1 MMSAATV
8 LLVEDHPIY
17 REGLRRV
24 LESQDALTI
33 VGETD
38 TVRGALEQARAQR
51 PDLILLD
58 LGLKDGSGLD
68 ALPRL
73 LAECQETRVIVL
85 SGYGAENVLPALRAG
100 ARGFVSKDTASSQI
114 LKAIHA
120 VLSGELWAER
130 RMTAQLVDELFRQK
144 QERQAVET
152 LTPRERQV
160 LRLVGE
166 GKRNAEIA
174 GALFISEHTVKTH
187 MSSLMHKLKIEG
199 RSRLALY
206 AARCDAGL
214 H

>member
-73 LAECQETRVIVL
+73 
-85 SGYGAENVLPALRAG
+85 LPALRAG